1 MIRRLLRTS
10 TNLKKLDVRGLQRIT
25 PEGLQV
31 QINRTLSKLPR
42 DVTHRWPSVAW
53 HLFKIGLHD
62 TSSST
67 KLSEKQGHQQLF
79 DPSALGACLWHLF
92 NCFCLPLLLL
102 LTQSFWKFIQESFNF
117 CSAEFTSNFSYG
129 IVFLGHT
136 RYICSDVSCHSAG
149 NIFYD
154 VMCREKPWPNTR
166 ESSFL
171 DIPVV
176 INEKKI
182 SYLWKTFQWR
192 VVNQNQCIHNNR
204 PYLKENTCSLKRSIL
219 LRSLLAG
226 GWWDISGPITE
237 RCRVKP
243 LQFEPTLPTRSE
255 ISSSSESFTN
265 FVFNWL

>member
-31 QINRTLSKLPR
+31 QINWTLSELPR
-42 DVTHRWPSVAW
+42 CRLWDVTHRWPSVAW
-53 HLFKIGLHD
+53 HLFKIGLQKHRA
-62 TSSST
+62 
-67 KLSEKQGHQQLF
+67 Q
-79 DPSALGACLWHLF
+79 PSWAKNRAT
-92 NCFCLPLLLL
+92 NNS
-102 LTQSFWKFIQESFNF
+102 LTQAHLVLVNDICLIFLSSFIIIAGSVFLKIQESVYF

-129 IVFLGHT
+129 VVFLGHT

-182 SYLWKTFQWR
+182 SYLLKTFRWR
-192 VVNQNQCIHNNR
+192 VVNQNQCIHNDL
-204 PYLKENTCSLKRSIL
+204 PYPKENTCSLKRSIL

-226 GWWDISGPITE
+226 G
-237 RCRVKP
+237 
-243 LQFEPTLPTRSE
+243 
-255 ISSSSESFTN
+255 
-265 FVFNWL
+265 

>member
-31 QINRTLSKLPR
+31 QINWTLSKLPPCR
-42 DVTHRWPSVAW
+42 LWDVTHRWPSVAW

-67 KLSEKQGHQQLF
+67 KLSEKQGHRNN
-79 DPSALGACLWHLF
+79 S
-92 NCFCLPLLLL
+92 
-102 LTQSFWKFIQESFNF
+102 LTQAHLVLVNDICLIFLSSFIIIAGSVFLKIQESVYF

-129 IVFLGHT
+129 VVFLGHT

-182 SYLWKTFQWR
+182 SYLLKTFRWR
-192 VVNQNQCIHNNR
+192 VVNQNQCIHNDL
-204 PYLKENTCSLKRSIL
+204 PYPKENTCSLKRSIL

-226 GWWDISGPITE
+226 G
-237 RCRVKP
+237 
-243 LQFEPTLPTRSE
+243 
-255 ISSSSESFTN
+255 
-265 FVFNWL
+265 